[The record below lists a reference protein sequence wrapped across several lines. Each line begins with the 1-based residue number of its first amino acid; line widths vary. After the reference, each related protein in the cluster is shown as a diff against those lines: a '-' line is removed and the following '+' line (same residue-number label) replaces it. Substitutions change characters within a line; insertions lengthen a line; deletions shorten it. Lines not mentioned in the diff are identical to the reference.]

1 MRMGAL
7 GLALASSLGL
17 WIFLAVQAQFFFTRE
32 CCTIYGNGYYANA
45 NTWINKDTLFVQ
57 MLQDILVNRDR
68 GDSVGMNITVYA
80 YDGSY
85 IDSFILRTEL
95 IVPKDTLSNTEGTE
109 ENSGDDE
116 DADDEDDNLDTPLDD

>member
-1 MRMGAL
+1 MHLIDRKIAL
-7 GLALASSLGL
+7 
-17 WIFLAVQAQFFFTRE
+17 WTHNDR
-32 CCTIYGNGYYANA
+32 
-45 NTWINKDTLFVQ
+45 
-57 MLQDILVNRDR
+57 DILVNRDR

-109 ENSGDDE
+109 EESDDGE
-116 DADDEDDNLDTPLDD
+116 DADDEGDNLDSLLDD